1 MAEMHDIMRERLWRK
16 LEALPDEQL
25 YEALDFIEF
34 LEVKYAP
41 ERAARPGGL
50 QGFAERLE
58 DGLRA
63 RSVAPRVIRGTV
75 GLMGVAQKAMRAV
88 NDVGT
93 AFMGEAPAGTRPPPR
108 RDSAPGGR
116 TAREAAPPAARPEE
130 GERPGDVA

>member
-1 MAEMHDIMRERLWRK
+1 MRERLWRK

-41 ERAARPGGL
+41 ERSARPGGL

-63 RSVAPRVIRGTV
+63 RSVAPQVIRGTV
-75 GLMGVAQKAMRAV
+75 GLMGVAQKAMRTV
-88 NDVGT
+88 NDVGS
-93 AFMGEAPAGTRPPPR
+93 AFLGQASPAGTRPPAR
-108 RDSAPGGR
+108 GDAGSVGRSSREVAPS
-116 TAREAAPPAARPEE
+116 ARPEE
-130 GERPGDVA
+130 NEQPGDVA

>member
-1 MAEMHDIMRERLWRK
+1 MAEMHDIMRERVWRK

-63 RSVAPRVIRGTV
+63 RSLAPKVIRGTV

-88 NDVGT
+88 NDVGN
-93 AFMGEAPAGTRPPPR
+93 AFLGDVPAPAPRPPRKDGAPLPR
-108 RDSAPGGR
+108 D
-116 TAREAAPPAARPEE
+116 AARDEQKPQ
-130 GERPGDVA
+130 GDVA